1 VCSGDCVG
9 APISNGRAY
18 VLDNVSG
25 TPLATDLNAEGTEP
39 APFPAPPLA
48 TQVSACRLVSVVL
61 PDAGRRPFDALDT
74 QALST
79 IAQPATCQFDLR
91 VDSLTAPA
99 SAVIGVPFAVTDA
112 TTNVGTGVAD
122 PTVTKFYISARA
134 TFDATAVQLGS
145 RARYPPWLSARRAPA
160 PRP

>member
-1 VCSGDCVG
+1 VYERRESTVWGYRWPFCHRCAKAGS
-9 APISNGRAY
+9 
-18 VLDNVSG
+18 VS
-25 TPLATDLNAEGTEP
+25 LND
-39 APFPAPPLA
+39 
-48 TQVSACRLVSVVL
+48 
-61 PDAGRRPFDALDT
+61 PDATGAVRLLRGARAAAVAHLDALGT